1 MTRFMY
7 EPEARLRGMR
17 DYVHSTDLYEEI
29 VAGAAQADL
38 YFSGPLEF
46 RIRAK
51 VTHRPRY
58 EFQPLGDAVGA
69 NVATCTFTSGS
80 EAWVAVVSETDQLV
94 VERKPYDEGPAAQF
108 STVKGMKAALVGPTL
123 MRPIEALTALA
134 VHLHKT
140 ALPPPSGQRWMLG
153 QLTTTRALV
162 PQDALLLTLEID
174 RQIGKSTTRTR
185 ITAHDGVLGT
195 MIFILAAG

>member
-1 MTRFMY
+1 MTPFVF
-7 EPEARLRGMR
+7 EPEACLRGTR

-29 VAGAAQADL
+29 VARATRAGL
-38 YFSGPLEF
+38 RLSGPLDF

-58 EFQPLGDAVGA
+58 LYQRADQPVPA
-69 NVATCTFTSGS
+69 NAATCTFMNGS
-80 EAWVAVVSETDQLV
+80 EAWVAVVTETDQPV
-94 VERKPYDEGPAAQF
+94 TERKPYDEGPAARF
-108 STVKGMKAALVGPTL
+108 SVIEGLKAVLNGPTD

-140 ALPPPSGQRWMLG
+140 ALTPPAGQRWMLG
-153 QLTTTRALV
+153 QLTTSRALMAE
-162 PQDALLLTLEID
+162 DASMLTLEID
-174 RQIGKSTTRTR
+174 RQIGKSTARTR
-185 ITAHDGVLGT
+185 ITAHDGVIGN